1 MAGSSSKSLEQEDH
15 QRDAAFNKALHGK
28 SAEATGGIKAMF
40 AKDKEAKQLA
50 VDEYFKHFDN
60 KTAAEETEADR
71 EARTKEYATL
81 TRHYYNLATDLYE
94 YGWGQSFHFCRFS
107 HGETFYQAIAR
118 HEHYLA
124 AQIGIKPG
132 MKVLDVGCG
141 VGGPAREIAKFT
153 DAHITGLNNND
164 YQIDRATQYAV
175 KEGLSKQLKFVK
187 GDFMQMSFPDNSFDA
202 VYAIEATVHAPK
214 LEGVY
219 GEIFRVL
226 KPGGVFGVY
235 EWLMTDNYDNDDVE
249 HRKIRL
255 DIELGNGISNMVPI
269 SEGVSAMKNVGFELL
284 HHEDLADRPDPMPW
298 YWPIA
303 GEMRYMQSYMD
314 LFTILRMTHWG
325 RRMMHN
331 VAGVLEFVG
340 IAPKGTK
347 KTADSLATGADGL
360 VAGAQRKLFTP
371 MYLMVGRKPLSS
383 CLTPFSRTSQNLA
396 KPASVFSLQSRT
408 YADAS
413 GTKEY
418 TVRDALNEALSEEL
432 EANSKVFVLGEEVAQ
447 YNGAYKVTKG
457 LLDRFGDKR
466 VIDTPITEAGFC
478 GLAVGAALSGLHP
491 VCEFMTFNFA
501 MQAIDQIVNS
511 AAKTLYMSGGIQ
523 PCNITFRG
531 PNGFASGVAA
541 QHSQDYSA
549 WYGSIPGLK
558 VVSPWSAEDAKG
570 LLKAAIR
577 DPNPVVFLENELL
590 YGQVFPMSEA
600 AQKDDF
606 VLPIGKAKVERVGKD
621 LTMVTLSR
629 CVGQALVAAENLKK
643 KYGVEVEVINLRSI
657 KPIDVEAIVK
667 SVKKTHRLMA
677 VESGFPAFGVGS
689 EILALTMEYA
699 FDYLDAPAQRVTGAD
714 VPTPYA
720 QKLEEMSFPT
730 EALIEQHAAKLLRL
744 L

>member
-1 MAGSSSKSLEQEDH
+1 MASSKTKVALEKEDH
-15 QRDAAFNKALHGK
+15 ERDAAFMKALHGK
-28 SAEATGGIKAMF
+28 STEAAGGFAAMLS
-40 AKDKEAKQLA
+40 KDKEAKKLA
-50 VDEYFKHFDN
+50 VEEYFKHFDN
-60 KTAAEETEADR
+60 KRAETETEADR

-94 YGWGQSFHFCRFS
+94 YGWGQSFHFCRYS
-107 HGETFYQAIAR
+107 IGESFYQAIAR

-124 AQIGIKPG
+124 MKIGIQAG

-164 YQIDRATQYAV
+164 YQIERATRYAA
-175 KEGLSKQLKFVK
+175 KEGLSNQLKFVK
-187 GDFMQMSFPDNSFDA
+187 GDFMQMSFPDESFDA

-219 GEIFRVL
+219 SEIYRVL

-235 EWLMTDNYDNDDVE
+235 EWLMTDNYDNNNLE
-249 HRKIRL
+249 HRDIRL
-255 DIELGNGISNMVPI
+255 AIEEGNGISNMVTI
-269 SEGVSAMKNVGFELL
+269 SEGLDAIKAAGFELL
-284 HHEDLADRPDPMPW
+284 HHEDLAKRGDSIPW
-298 YWPIA
+298 YWGIA
-303 GEMRYMQSYMD
+303 GETKYMQSYWD
-314 LFTILRMTHWG
+314 LFTVLRMTHAG
-325 RRMMHN
+325 RRAVH
-331 VAGVLEFVG
+331 VFTGFLETIG
-340 IAPKGTK
+340 LAPKGTK
-347 KTADSLATGADGL
+347 KTADSLAKGADGL
-360 VAGAQRKLFTP
+360 VAGAKKDLFTP
-371 MYLMVGRKPLSS
+371 MYLMSAAVP
-383 CLTPFSRTSQNLA
+383 
-396 KPASVFSLQSRT
+396 SVQKRT
-408 YADAS
+408 YADGS
-413 GTKEY
+413 GVKEY
-418 TVRDALNEALSEEL
+418 TVREALNEALAEEL
-432 EANSKVFVLGEEVAQ
+432 ESNPKVFILGEEVAQ

-457 LLDRFGDKR
+457 LLDRFGEKR
-466 VIDTPITEAGFC
+466 VIDTPITESGFC

-501 MQAIDQIVNS
+501 MQAIDHIVNS

-531 PNGFASGVAA
+531 PNGFAAGVAA

-577 DPNPVVFLENELL
+577 DPNPVVVLENELL
-590 YGQVFPMSEA
+590 YGQSFPMSEA

-606 VLPIGKAKVERVGKD
+606 VLPFGKAKIERVGKD
-621 LTMVTLSR
+621 LTMVSLSR
-629 CVGQALVAAENLKK
+629 CVGQSLVAAENLKK

-657 KPIDVEAIVK
+657 KPLDIESIVK

-677 VESGFPAFGVGS
+677 VESGFPAFGVGA

-699 FDYLDAPAQRVTGAD
+699 FDYLDAPAQRITGAD

-730 EALIEQHAAKLLRL
+730 EELIEQYAAKLLRL
-744 L
+744 